1 MKQRSKRSAN
11 GVAPLIAAAMVAQPA
26 LAEVAMHSQDAS
38 PSSSA
43 QPSQAPAGQNAPPS
57 RESVRIRFN
66 FKGQTYDQ
74 ILDYFSRVTGLPVV
88 RETEVPKGTVDY
100 IYPKDYSLDEAL
112 RTLNVLLQTQN
123 VMLRDEG
130 TRLFLQ
136 KLDDMKRENVPTF
149 VGKVPATVG
158 DEEIVTVVLPLL
170 NAQAKPVAEQ
180 LKNLVATYGS
190 VTALEQ
196 QNSVLIVETA
206 AQIRRLQ
213 RIIDELDRQ
222 DVENVIELVPVRFTK
237 ASVLIGSLQALMG
250 ERVVEYVIQDGK
262 RQKIEEN
269 RVAGLMLA
277 ADDRTNAIIARGP
290 RAKIEAVRQ
299 TIDLLDVPV
308 ADGAAPTASGG
319 RGMKTFAVEKVKPD
333 VAKQRLEQLF
343 AGYPADKKPTIVA
356 LPEAERVT
364 VVGDLGSID
373 DADRFIAEMEGF
385 DPKKVAANQRATATT
400 RDRLRGDRAIAAIEL
415 QSASPEAILAAAKSL
430 LSKRQQD
437 EVTLVAGPDGRTV
450 LVGGDSA
457 DIAGIRAIVETLD
470 RPANV
475 DRQVRL
481 MRMTGRNP
489 EATLERARAL
499 YEQQT
504 PAADAARSL
513 RIEFDAASRE
523 LVLVGSAQ
531 SIQRFTELM
540 NQIDATRVVERET
553 RQVAVAN
560 VLPSTIVVQAREL
573 AKQVLDPRDGTA
585 FTPPAIEA
593 VDAMQALLVSGTP
606 EQVAQV
612 QSLVAGLDRVGRDAF
627 GFRAIP
633 APGADAARLVERA
646 RAIYAQITKGAEQE
660 LPEPAVELDS
670 SSGALLV
677 SGRTASIAAFEQA
690 LAQAR
695 LLLPPP
701 RTARIVPMRAARAAD
716 VAGKLEPLLASAA
729 PVDPSRSVPAAEI
742 RVIEPT
748 NSLYILG
755 EAPQI
760 AMVESFVREL
770 DIPSPEELPPL
781 RLLQLRGGDAV

>member
-1 MKQRSKRSAN
+1 MNKRSKRSAN

-26 LAEVAMHSQDAS
+26 FSEAAMHAQESA
-38 PSSSA
+38 PSSA
-43 QPSQAPAGQNAPPS
+43 APVPPAASTPPS
-57 RESVRIRFN
+57 RESVRVRFN

-149 VGKVPATVG
+149 VGNVPATVG

-222 DVENVIELVPVRFTK
+222 DVENVIELIPVRFTK
-237 ASVLIGSLQALMG
+237 AGVLIGSLQALMG

-277 ADDRTNAIIARGP
+277 ADERTNAIIARGP
-290 RAKIEAVRQ
+290 RAKIEAVKQ
-299 TIDLLDVPV
+299 TIELIDVPI
-308 ADGAAPTASGG
+308 ADAAAPTASGG
-319 RGMKTFAVEKVKPD
+319 RGMKTFAVGKVKPD

-343 AGYPADKKPTIVA
+343 AGYPADKKPTIVS

-364 VVGDLGSID
+364 IVGDLGSID
-373 DADRFIAEMEGF
+373 DAERFIAEMEGF
-385 DPKKVAANQRATATT
+385 DPAKVNAGQRGAATT
-400 RDRLRGDRAIAAIEL
+400 RERLRGDRAIAAIEL
-415 QSASPEAILAAAKSL
+415 ESASPEAILAAAKSL

-457 DIAGIRAIVETLD
+457 DIAGIRAIVATLD

-481 MRMTGRNP
+481 MRLAGRNA
-489 EATLERARAL
+489 EASLERARVL

-504 PAADAARSL
+504 PAGDAARSL
-513 RIEFDAASRE
+513 RIEFDAVSRE

-553 RQVAVAN
+553 RQIAVAN
-560 VLPSTIVVQAREL
+560 AQPSAIVAQAREL

-585 FTPPAIEA
+585 FTPPVIEA
-593 VDAMQALLVSGTP
+593 VDAMKALLVSGTP

-646 RAIYAQITKGAEQE
+646 RAIYAQTTQGSEQD
-660 LPEPAVELDS
+660 LPAPTVELDS

-695 LLLPPP
+695 LLMPPP
-701 RTARIVPMRAARAAD
+701 RAARIVPMRAARAAD
-716 VAGKLEPLLASAA
+716 VALKLEPLLASAA

-742 RVIEPT
+742 KVIEPT
-748 NSLYILG
+748 NSL
-755 EAPQI
+755 
-760 AMVESFVREL
+760 
-770 DIPSPEELPPL
+770 
-781 RLLQLRGGDAV
+781 